1 MRQTKKSSYTK
12 LFSALNETEDS
23 FEVDIL
29 NRIQEDYLKY
39 HENHLADYLHFLS
52 KELYCPNCRSTEIIK
67 YGKNKSGS
75 IRYKCKSCGKTFSSL
90 KDTLFFSSKIN
101 LKAWLTFL
109 ECILSGSSML
119 EACIVAKISTVTG
132 VKWMNKIFKT
142 LNHYQEKIV
151 LNKKVYIDETYVH
164 EDSSKIYLLEDIG
177 KIKKV
182 RKQPRGISRNKIC
195 ILMATD
201 EDKSIGYIVCH
212 GRPQRKLVYNI
223 CKDHLRK
230 NSTIIGDKDTS
241 IAYTAEKMNLKRIM
255 YKSNTYE
262 AYENLEPVDQLC
274 ARFKFFIDKHRGFKK
289 KFLQDYINLFIFIDN
304 EKKIEKDLYKITIKL
319 LKMMFEY
326 SISSE

>member
-39 HENHLADYLHFLS
+39 HENHLADYLHLLS

-142 LNHYQEKIV
+142 LNHYQEK
-151 LNKKVYIDETYVH
+151 NCFEQ
-164 EDSSKIYLLEDIG
+164 ESIY
-177 KIKKV
+177 
-182 RKQPRGISRNKIC
+182 
-195 ILMATD
+195 
-201 EDKSIGYIVCH
+201 
-212 GRPQRKLVYNI
+212 
-223 CKDHLRK
+223 
-230 NSTIIGDKDTS
+230 
-241 IAYTAEKMNLKRIM
+241 
-255 YKSNTYE
+255 
-262 AYENLEPVDQLC
+262 
-274 ARFKFFIDKHRGFKK
+274 
-289 KFLQDYINLFIFIDN
+289 
-304 EKKIEKDLYKITIKL
+304 
-319 LKMMFEY
+319 
-326 SISSE
+326 